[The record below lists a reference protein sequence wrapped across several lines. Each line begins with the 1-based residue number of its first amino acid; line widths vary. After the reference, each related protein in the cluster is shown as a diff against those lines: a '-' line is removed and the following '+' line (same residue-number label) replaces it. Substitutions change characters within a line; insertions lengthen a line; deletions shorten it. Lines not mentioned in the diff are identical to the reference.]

1 MSFLY
6 AAPDFVAAAA
16 TDLASIGS
24 SINAASVA
32 AAAPTTRILAAGSDE
47 VSTAIAGMFAAHAQA
62 YQALSTQADLFH
74 AQFVQLLNS
83 GASAYTGA
91 EAANASPLQP
101 VLDAVN
107 APSQALTGRPL
118 IGNGADGA
126 AGTGQNGGDGGWLIG
141 SGGRAVPAASARRA
155 AMAAPPASGATA
167 VTEASVVK
175 VSKAD
180 RATPARPA
188 VTAVTVATPA
198 CCKGLPETAR
208 LEGWAATAARWVRVR
223 APTAGPGAMAVPA
236 APRGCSA
243 AAVLGRSVATAEM
256 AWVVTGAAAAPVAV
270 ATAATEDFSTATVA
284 TVPTP
289 VAPAQVSRHSARSAS
304 RARVMAA
311 MAGMRF

>member
-6 AAPDFVAAAA
+6 AAPDFVAAGA

-32 AAAPTTRILAAGSDE
+32 AAAPTTGILAAGSDE

-107 APSQALTGRPL
+107 APSQALTGRPV

-141 SGGRAVPAASARRA
+141 RGGSGGVGQKGGNGGSA
-155 AMAAPPASGATA
+155 
-167 VTEASVVK
+167 
-175 VSKAD
+175 
-180 RATPARPA
+180 
-188 VTAVTVATPA
+188 
-198 CCKGLPETAR
+198 GLWGNGGNGG
-208 LEGWAATAARWVRVR
+208 LGGEGVQG
-223 APTAGPGAMAVPA
+223 GPGHPGQAGGNGGNGGNA
-236 APRGCSA
+236 G
-243 AAVLGRSVATAEM
+243 LLQGVAGN
-256 AWVVTGAAAAPVAV
+256 GAAGGLGGNGGTVG
-270 ATAATEDFSTATVA
+270 TGQSTNGGAGGDGG
-284 TVPTP
+284 
-289 VAPAQVSRHSARSAS
+289 SGGSA
-304 RARVMAA
+304 
-311 MAGMRF
+311 GLF

>member
-32 AAAPTTRILAAGSDE
+32 AAAPTTGILAAGSDE

-141 SGGRAVPAASARRA
+141 SGGRGGSGGVGQKGGNGGSA
-155 AMAAPPASGATA
+155 
-167 VTEASVVK
+167 
-175 VSKAD
+175 
-180 RATPARPA
+180 
-188 VTAVTVATPA
+188 
-198 CCKGLPETAR
+198 GLWGNGGNGG
-208 LEGWAATAARWVRVR
+208 LGGEGVQG
-223 APTAGPGAMAVPA
+223 GPGHPGQAGGNGGNGGNA
-236 APRGCSA
+236 G
-243 AAVLGRSVATAEM
+243 LLQGVAGN
-256 AWVVTGAAAAPVAV
+256 GAAGGLGGNGG
-270 ATAATEDFSTATVA
+270 TVG
-284 TVPTP
+284 TG
-289 VAPAQVSRHSARSAS
+289 QS
-304 RARVMAA
+304 
-311 MAGMRF
+311 